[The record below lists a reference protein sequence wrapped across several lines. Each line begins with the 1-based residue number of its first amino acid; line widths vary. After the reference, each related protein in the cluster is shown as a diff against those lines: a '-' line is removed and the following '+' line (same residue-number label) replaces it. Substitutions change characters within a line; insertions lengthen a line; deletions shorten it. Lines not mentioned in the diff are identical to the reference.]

1 MAKKIFKIVT
11 ITYIITLGVVLGAG
25 LYAGIVV
32 APTLFNSEVLFGSEL
47 LSNYQEGILM
57 TQNFLKLAYMV
68 NFMIF
73 FVLIY
78 EAIKWKSFESDKFT
92 LVATF
97 LVVATGLLFTSY
109 YVPDI
114 LEMQLAG
121 EEMTQ
126 SEAFKNTHIG
136 SEIDFKIFTFATL
149 VLLILNLKKALR

>member
-1 MAKKIFKIVT
+1 MT
-11 ITYIITLGVVLGAG
+11 IAYIITLGVVLGAG

-32 APTLFNSEVLFGSEL
+32 APTLFNSEVLLGSEL

-73 FVLIY
+73 FVLVY
-78 EAIKWKSFESDKFT
+78 EMIKWKSFESDKFT
-92 LVATF
+92 LIATF

-114 LEMQLAG
+114 VEMQLAG
-121 EEMTQ
+121 EAMTQ
-126 SEAFKNTHIG
+126 SEAFQNTHVG

-149 VLLILNLKKALR
+149 ALLILNLRKALR

>member
-1 MAKKIFKIVT
+1 MTKKIFKIVT
-11 ITYIITLGVVLGAG
+11 IAYIITLGVVLGAG

-114 LEMQLAG
+114 LKMQLAG

-149 VLLILNLKKALR
+149 ALLILNLKKALR

>member
-1 MAKKIFKIVT
+1 MTKKIFKIVT
-11 ITYIITLGVVLGAG
+11 IAYIITLGVVLGAG

-32 APTLFNSEVLFGSEL
+32 APTLFNSELLLGSEL

-68 NFMIF
+68 NFMVF
-73 FVLIY
+73 FVLVY

-92 LVATF
+92 LIATF

-114 LEMQLAG
+114 LKMQLAG
-121 EEMTQ
+121 EAMTQ

-149 VLLILNLKKALR
+149 ALLILNLKKALR

>member
-1 MAKKIFKIVT
+1 MTKKIFKIVT
-11 ITYIITLGVVLGAG
+11 IAYIITLGVVLGAG

-32 APTLFNSEVLFGSEL
+32 APTLFNSELLLGSEL

-68 NFMIF
+68 NFMVF
-73 FVLIY
+73 FVLVY

-92 LVATF
+92 LIATF

-114 LEMQLAG
+114 LKMQLAG
-121 EEMTQ
+121 EAMTQ

-149 VLLILNLKKALR
+149 ALLILNIKKALR